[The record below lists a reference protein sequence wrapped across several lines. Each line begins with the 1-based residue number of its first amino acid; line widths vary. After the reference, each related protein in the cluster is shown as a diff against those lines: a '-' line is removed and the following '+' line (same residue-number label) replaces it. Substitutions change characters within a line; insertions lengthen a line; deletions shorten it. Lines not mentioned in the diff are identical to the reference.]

1 MQKSRPL
8 SPANFIKHAADV
20 SSFYGFR
27 PIREVERQVV
37 RVDRTR
43 GSHSFTTVSTLCA
56 QCVVQKPTDPVLA
69 FYATGFPTHLPGTLA
84 ARKTGEFGLHVAGL
98 PESLG
103 EVLLLKTLFAI
114 INEWGGAVARVRVNA
129 LGDHDSKLRFERE
142 LAVYL
147 RKNALHLEDSCRDH
161 VANPLGTYTC
171 ASETCRQILSE
182 GPRAM
187 NFLSE
192 RSRGHFR
199 EVLEHIER
207 LGLPYE
213 LDDLL
218 VGDERAP
225 CTVFAL
231 DLAQQDGTIAS
242 VVGGRFDDYTRKQ
255 SGKKEGAAVHASI
268 FFQKAGAGR
277 SSFIV
282 ASPTRTPKVYFVQLG
297 NRAKLQGLAVVDM
310 LRHAQV
316 PVSQSFDAKS
326 LAPQLQ
332 DARERGV
339 STLLIMGQR
348 EALDG
353 TLIVRSTQNS
363 SQQIIQVAALP
374 RFLKHLKV

>member
-1 MQKSRPL
+1 MQKTSKH
-8 SPANFIKHAADV
+8 SPAVFIKHAVDV

-27 PIREVERQVV
+27 PVREVERGVG

-43 GSHSFTTVSTLCA
+43 GSHSFVTVSAVCA
-56 QCVVQKPTDPVLA
+56 QCVAQTPGRPVLA
-69 FYATGFPTHLPGTLA
+69 FYATGFPTHIPPALL

-103 EVLLLKTLFAI
+103 EILLLKTLFAI
-114 INEWGGAVARVRVNA
+114 ICEWGSSVARVRVNA

-147 RKNALHLEDSCRDH
+147 RKNALHLSDSCREH
-161 VANPLGTYTC
+161 VGNPLGTYSCTN
-171 ASETCRQILSE
+171 ETCRQILSE

-192 RSRGHFR
+192 RSRAHFR

-218 VGDERAP
+218 VGDEREQ
-225 CTVFAL
+225 CTMFAL
-231 DLAQQDGTIAS
+231 DLTEADTTI
-242 VVGGRFDDYTRKQ
+242 VGGVGGRFDDYIRKQ
-255 SGKKEGAAVHASI
+255 SGKKESAAVHASI
-268 FFQKAGAGR
+268 FFQKAGAER
-277 SSFIV
+277 SSFV
-282 ASPTRTPKVYFVQLG
+282 VSAPVRVPKVYFVQLG
-297 NRAKLQGLAVVDM
+297 DRAKLQGLAVVDM
-310 LRHAQV
+310 LRAAAV

-326 LAPQLQ
+326 LAPQL
-332 DARERGV
+332 ASAKELGV
-339 STLLIMGQR
+339 STVLIMGQR

-353 TLIVRSTQNS
+353 TLIIRSTQNS
-363 SQQIIQVAALP
+363 SQQIIEVTALP
-374 RFLKHLKV
+374 RFLKHMKV